1 MVTLRSRYA
10 LNRRTFLRGLLG
22 GTAVSLALPPLEAMF
37 DGNGAKLAHG
47 AAIPRR
53 FGVWFWGN
61 GVRRA
66 QWIPDGTGPGWA
78 PRAELQPIVDAGVKE
93 YVSPLTGFEIKT
105 ATHPHHSGMTGI
117 MTGARYHEIGAVRD
131 TIATSFAYP
140 SIDQVVA
147 ERWAQDPATRAPY
160 RSLEVGICRF
170 RGTDEGTTFQHL
182 SHNGPNNVNPS
193 EYEPIRL
200 FNRLFGMPLD
210 AQKNAARSS
219 VLDAVRQD
227 LASLRPRLSTSDRRR
242 LDQHET
248 SIRAIEARL
257 GTVAPACVTPGA
269 PAPDY
274 PEPMGQEPIA
284 EKNAVM
290 SDLLATAL
298 ACDLVRTFSV
308 LYTTAGCGTVFWQV
322 GATNGLHQINHDERA
337 GGAETQPTAHAAITF
352 TMQQLGYF
360 LAKLKSTSEGAGN
373 LLDSCA
379 ILCTSELSEGFTHT
393 NDEFPI
399 LVAGRAGG
407 ALKGGWH
414 YRSSSRENTSK
425 ALLTVLRA
433 VGDPRPSFGYGP
445 GETSEVVTDIM
456 T

>member
-1 MVTLRSRYA
+1 MVALRSRFA
-10 LNRRTFLRGLLG
+10 LDRRTFLRGVLG
-22 GTAVSLALPPLEAMF
+22 GSAIAFALPPLEAMF
-37 DGNGAKLAHG
+37 DGNGARLAHG
-47 AAIPRR
+47 APIPRR

-66 QWIPDGTGPGWA
+66 QWIPDGTGAGWT

-117 MTGARYHEIGAVRD
+117 MTGARYHEIGQVRD

-147 ERWAQDPATRAPY
+147 ERWQQDPATRAPY

-200 FNRLFGMPLD
+200 FRRLFGMPVD
-210 AQKNAARSS
+210 AQKNAARAS

-227 LASLRPRLSTSDRRR
+227 LAALRPRLSTSDRAR

-248 SIRAIEARL
+248 SIRSIEARI

-269 PAPDY
+269 PAEDY
-274 PEPMGQEPIA
+274 PEPMGREPIA
-284 EKNAVM
+284 EKNVVM
-290 SDLLATAL
+290 SDILATAL
-298 ACDLVRTFSV
+298 ACDLVRSFSV
-308 LYTTAGCGTVFWQV
+308 LFTTAGCGTVFWQV

-337 GGAETQPTAHAAITF
+337 GGGEAQPTVHAATTF

-360 LAKLKSTSEGAGN
+360 LAKLKGTAEGAGN

-379 ILCTSELSEGFTHT
+379 ILCTTELSEGYTHT

-399 LVAGRAGG
+399 LIAGRAGG
-407 ALKGGWH
+407 TLKGGWH
-414 YRSSSRENTSK
+414 YRSTSRENTSK

-445 GETSEVVTDIM
+445 GQVSEVVSDIM
-456 T
+456 V